1 MQAKQKFFYMV
12 TGAVL
17 GVTILLIGMAVSPTT
32 AQRDKFGEI
41 TCTGLTVLNPNGT
54 SAVIVGVDDDGG
66 LVGVYGKGRESYAAM
81 HIQEHGGIV
90 GLYNEYGESYAAMH
104 VDEHGGRVN
113 VHSNDG
119 KSGAAMHIR
128 GRGGRVI
135 AYGKD
140 GKSSASL
147 VIMGH
152 SGAVGVIDRYGTPTI
167 LD

>member
-1 MQAKQKFFYMV
+1 MRSAHHTNVLFKQA
-12 TGAVL
+12 
-17 GVTILLIGMAVSPTT
+17 
-32 AQRDKFGEI
+32 
-41 TCTGLTVLNPNGT
+41 LNPNGT

-81 HIQEHGGIV
+81 H
-90 GLYNEYGESYAAMH
+90 

-128 GRGGRVI
+128 GRGARVI